1 MPVSSRLPS
10 IQILPALV
18 AFFAVSTPADFD
30 AKRYLSLYGPNLAHE
45 GFPHGVPTTYSW
57 YRKSSL
63 PTLTPP
69 NGETMA
75 NAWGQAYFDRTFD
88 TSRIAQVSTR
98 VEIGSGALWVLYDDS
113 TRWTNLQS
121 STRIG
126 GGSWAEDFH
135 SSCKTWNK
143 RTESDGRTS
152 ASIDS
157 AGCNIHF
164 WPDVAH
170 AVVRVGHPRAFFATA
185 ALRLV
190 PQTPGTPLGSE
201 STQMLG
207 GAGADWRVPGGGC
220 PTPSDSKVAV
230 CKGIGIGR
238 FVRLSA
244 RWRLVSYVSVA
255 PSALDSIPMPPLE
268 AFVLPDGSYP
278 DLALE
283 DPSVAI
289 SPRHPSTRHPGFQL
303 VLRSDLTGI
312 ELRTGAVPRR
322 MDGRIP
328 PPDPPASEGT
338 EHPGSLEFLDPQ
350 PQRHEQGDRMD

>member
-1 MPVSSRLPS
+1 MHSTSLFHPLR
-10 IQILPALV
+10 ILLMIGIWLA
-18 AFFAVSTPADFD
+18 STSASDFD
-30 AKRYLSLYGPNLAHE
+30 ARRFLSLYGPNLAHE

-63 PTLTPP
+63 PTMSPP

-113 TRWTNLQS
+113 TRWTRLQS
-121 STRIG
+121 SSRIG

-135 SSCKTWNK
+135 STCKTWNK
-143 RTESDGRTS
+143 RTESDGKAS
-152 ASIDS
+152 ARIDS

-170 AVVRVGHPRAFFATA
+170 ASVRVGHQKAFFASA

-190 PQTPGTPLGSE
+190 PETPGSPLGSE
-201 STQMLG
+201 STQILG

-238 FVRLSA
+238 FVKLSA
-244 RWRLVSYVSVA
+244 RWRLASYISCSPA
-255 PSALDSIPMPPLE
+255 TLDSIPLPPLE
-268 AFVLPDGSYP
+268 AFLLPDGSYP
-278 DLALE
+278 DPSLE
-283 DPSVAI
+283 DPSVGI
-289 SPRHPSTRHPGFQL
+289 VPKQESSRSSPARV
-303 VLRSDLTGI
+303 VLRKDLSGI
-312 ELRTGAVPRR
+312 EIEARGATLSP
-322 MDGRIP
+322 DGRIP
-328 PPDPPASEGT
+328 SPSE
-338 EHPGSLEFLDPQ
+338 S
-350 PQRHEQGDRMD
+350 RR